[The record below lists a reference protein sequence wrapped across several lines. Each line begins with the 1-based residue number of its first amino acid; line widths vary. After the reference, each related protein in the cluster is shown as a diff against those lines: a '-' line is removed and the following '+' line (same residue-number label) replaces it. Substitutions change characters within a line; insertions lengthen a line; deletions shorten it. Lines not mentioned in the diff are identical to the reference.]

1 MFSPFFSEKKK
12 KAPPCPLFG
21 HKGESAALRGTTLVR
36 RRRGLCGRGGRSSTS
51 CRGNGRHPAQPCRFF
66 REKTVRCA
74 APGPCSA
81 AFPALPF
88 SRVGALW
95 GRFRGVLFPSSPC
108 PDKNQHNTPRRVCQG
123 GGEKM
128 KQRRAV
134 GPAAVR
140 YRERFMKLQDQG
152 LGTFPGTIT
161 SVPQTGLV
169 VNSGIV
175 TPDNTN
181 RIGKWGGFS

>member
-36 RRRGLCGRGGRSSTS
+36 RKSGLCGRGGRRSTS

-123 GGEKM
+123 RGKEK

-134 GPAAVR
+134 GLAAVR

-161 SVPQTGLV
+161 SVPQTELV

-175 TPDNTN
+175 TPDYTN

>member
-108 PDKNQHNTPRRVCQG
+108 PDKNQHHTPRRVCQG

-140 YRERFMKLQDQG
+140 YRERFMKLQDQV

-161 SVPQTGLV
+161 SVPQTELV

-175 TPDNTN
+175 TPDHTN
-181 RIGKWGGFS
+181 RIGKWGEFS